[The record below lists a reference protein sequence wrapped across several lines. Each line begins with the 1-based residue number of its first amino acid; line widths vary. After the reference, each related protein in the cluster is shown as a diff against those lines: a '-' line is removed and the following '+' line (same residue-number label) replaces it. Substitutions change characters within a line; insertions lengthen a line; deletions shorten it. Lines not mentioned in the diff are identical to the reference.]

1 MIMEDGRKNNG
12 GNKNAGRKP
21 KIEEI
26 KLIET
31 MDAIAVP
38 DSVWRMLYAKVLDS
52 DVQAIKTWLQYRYGM
67 PKQIVEQTNINIE
80 EKELTIEE
88 IQRIKQSINGAY

>member
-1 MIMEDGRKNNG
+1 MKEDGRKNNG

-21 KIEEI
+21 KIDEI

-38 DSVWRMLYAKVLDS
+38 DTVWKMLYAKVLDS
-52 DVQAIKTWLQYRYGM
+52 DVNAIKTWLQYRYGM
-67 PKQIVEQTNINIE
+67 PKQIVEQTNLNVDV
-80 EKELTIEE
+80 KDLDDEE
-88 IQRIKQSINGAY
+88 IKKINKNLESSY

>member
-1 MIMEDGRKNNG
+1 
-12 GNKNAGRKP
+12 
-21 KIEEI
+21 
-26 KLIET
+26 

-38 DSVWRMLYAKVLDS
+38 DTVWKMLYAKVLDS

-80 EKELTIEE
+80 EKDLTSDE
-88 IQRIKQSINGAY
+88 IKLIRDNIKDAY

>member
-1 MIMEDGRKNNG
+1 MDGIKNNG

-21 KIEEI
+21 KIDEI

-38 DSVWRMLYAKVLDS
+38 DTVWKMLYAKVLDS
-52 DVQAIKTWLQYRYGM
+52 DVNAIKTWLQYRYGM
-67 PKQIVEQTNINIE
+67 PKQIVEQTNLNIE
-80 EKELTIEE
+80 EKDLDNDE
-88 IQRIKQSINGAY
+88 IQKIKKSLMNAY